1 MHERV
6 DDARTNE
13 AINAT
18 KNMTASPP
26 ATPFI
31 FLLEDQ
37 QQAIAF
43 CKTCVKL

>member
-6 DDARTNE
+6 DDLDKMANDKRMQQ
-13 AINAT
+13 

-31 FLLEDQ
+31 LLLEDQ

-43 CKTCVKL
+43 CK